1 MNLVMQLKYVVN
13 WLELKLDLDKKYI
26 EDAVKKGNRERE
38 SSYRDEVELLESII
52 EKLKNI
58 IADGSKKNTRGL
70 RTPWPS

>member
-13 WLELKLDLDKKYI
+13 WLEHKLDLDKKYI

-70 RTPWPS
+70 RTP